1 MKITLAIR
9 PFYITVSL
17 VILFSITAQNESVGQ
32 AHEEGA
38 LIRVTGTVLDKE
50 SKAPII
56 ANVFYEKLPYYDD
69 MGIASTNEQNGVYE
83 LYMLEN
89 IKYIINVKAD
99 GFKTISEEMEVVD
112 YGTQL
117 IEKNFVMEPDAAH
130 EKFNLHNL
138 IFARGRAVIDES
150 SYGELNDFVDWLEQ
164 RPAINIQLEGHTD
177 FQGNAQANMKL
188 SEDRVEAVKGYLV
201 KKGVKKTRIRTKAF
215 GGTQP
220 LTRERT
226 DEARTSNRRVEVR
239 ILKQ

>member
-1 MKITLAIR
+1 MIILIA
-9 PFYITVSL
+9 L
-17 VILFSITAQNESVGQ
+17 VLWTEQATGQ

-50 SKAPII
+50 SKTPII
-56 ANVFYEKLPYYDD
+56 ANVFYEKLPFYDD

-83 LYMLEN
+83 LFMLEN
-89 IKYIINVKAD
+89 LKYIINVKAD
-99 GFKTISEEMEVVD
+99 GYKTISEEIEISD
-112 YGTQL
+112 NGTQL
-117 IEKNFVMEPDAAH
+117 IEKNFVMETDAAY

-150 SYGELNDFVDWLEQ
+150 SYTELNDFVEWLEQ

-177 FQGNAQANMKL
+177 FQGNAQANLQL
-188 SEDRVEAVKGYLV
+188 SQERVDAVKDYLV

-226 DEARTSNRRVEVR
+226 DEARASNRRVEVR

>member
-1 MKITLAIR
+1 MKIVCSKSPLCLIALL
-9 PFYITVSL
+9 YLITP
-17 VILFSITAQNESVGQ
+17 INQSVGQ

-38 LIRVTGTVLDKE
+38 LIRVTGTVLDHE
-50 SKAPII
+50 SKSPII

-69 MGIASTNEQNGVYE
+69 MGIAATNEQNGVYE
-83 LYMLEN
+83 LFMLEN

-99 GFKTISEEMEVVD
+99 GFKTISEEMEVID

-138 IFARGRAVIDES
+138 IFARGRAIIDES
-150 SYGELNDFVDWLEQ
+150 SYGELNSFVEWLEE

-177 FQGNAQANMKL
+177 FQGNAQANLRL
-188 SEDRVEAVKGYLV
+188 SQERVDAVKEYLT

-239 ILKQ
+239 ILRQ